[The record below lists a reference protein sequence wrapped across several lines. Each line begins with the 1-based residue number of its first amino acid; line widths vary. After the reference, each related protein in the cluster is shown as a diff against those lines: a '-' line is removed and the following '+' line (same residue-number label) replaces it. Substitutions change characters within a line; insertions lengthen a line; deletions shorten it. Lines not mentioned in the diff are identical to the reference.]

1 MSKSSSP
8 AAGPMSKGDMARF
21 GLLAGGPPV
30 SVDGLLVLVVVA
42 ILQIAKQIA
51 RAKKDFPNDAHQT
64 N

>member
-1 MSKSSSP
+1 
-8 AAGPMSKGDMARF
+8 MSKGDMARF

-42 ILQIAKQIA
+42 ILQNLIAKQIA
-51 RAKKDFPNDAHQT
+51 RAKKDFPNNAHQS